1 MIREGAKN
9 TPSGM
14 CAKFGV
20 GGDFTFQKKEG
31 RRCRPTWKILVGVE
45 IEDPK
50 NGGMKMD
57 DPKNGGEMN
66 LVIFY

>member
-1 MIREGAKN
+1 MISEGAKN

-50 NGGMKMD
+50 NGGKGD
-57 DPKNGGEMN
+57 G
-66 LVIFY
+66 